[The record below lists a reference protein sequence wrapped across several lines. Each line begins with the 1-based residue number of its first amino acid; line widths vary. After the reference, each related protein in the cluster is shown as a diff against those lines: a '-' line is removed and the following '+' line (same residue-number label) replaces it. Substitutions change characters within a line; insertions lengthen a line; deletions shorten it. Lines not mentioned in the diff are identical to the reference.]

1 MNSQQIGMA
10 VKHFPLVLMCM
21 VACLQAEIDDWQLV
35 NEGGTLTRIAVND
48 KAVYAVNTGA
58 LVDIM
63 TSDTGFANIGHNTVD
78 VAVNGDY
85 GVWIAN
91 TDNLIFYRTGTSSGN
106 MMGSGWSL
114 IDGGAIGV
122 ATGRY
127 GLVLHYNAEGYTFVR
142 NGITPG
148 SHQGSGWTKIY
159 GAGVKKL
166 ACAKRVCFCVAGS
179 ADFYFSTKFQNVD
192 SPTMDEDWLF
202 ANNDTS
208 DMSAYGYNTLWR
220 LDSSGGAWQAVNML
234 DNTFSK
240 FSWERRVHQTGD
252 LKDIAVTDKL
262 HFAISKDK
270 GLRVLTGCAIFDF
283 EDDDLSK
290 WIQTGTAF
298 AQQPVVSQQ
307 ISYEHPSGK
316 VGDRLI
322 DTYSSRKNYSMSE
335 SAPEA
340 TIGDTPTGT
349 LTSPMFQIRT
359 DMLHFVI
366 GGGSP
371 SQNYVG
377 LFIDGSEKFQSAGRS
392 KYHSGPS
399 GLIRSA
405 RYWWDVTSY
414 KEKCAYLK
422 IFDQGTASWGY
433 TVFDDLRASP
443 PCFKGMDVTL
453 TKIDHDGNVTVGQTI
468 TDVLA
473 LKGFYTSKTR
483 RLQIKISYP
492 VLNGSPVLYI
502 ENINIS
508 NTQCQNDVDM
518 TQNMTSSSSKR
529 WHTVTT
535 YLENYLLSDAEIKI
549 TSRVYDHDDFQ
560 INSVYRTM
568 IRVHVNFFDD
578 EYVGKIQNEVRAKRL
593 GNETANIDVIEE
605 IINQR
610 SYEVGENIT
619 YRVRLGHNFTLSL
632 QRAYN
637 VMVKLFLPP
646 FMTLVNVSGLEN
658 ALGDVLYSPSKSQH
672 VVRIPELLLDDN
684 RTLCFDIR
692 IDGEAIWGRKL
703 STATQGRFLV
713 DQISYCPRK
722 NCRNAYDNGTE
733 VTTPVTAKPYFFEF
747 TYEKKAAPVFGNVYA
762 KINDNT
768 NGLVVIC
775 GPYDVMTEKQRPN
788 CYYGNSTSFSWYSL
802 DSTLRNITLYDAKN
816 KVIFGTT
823 AVRAKL
829 RLYGEGFERSQMLSN
844 EDWNVVIADSGS
856 YAKPKIFYSKN
867 GGGMLTEPKGTA
879 GGPWNQWQCCGG

>member
-1 MNSQQIGMA
+1 MA
-10 VKHFPLVLMCM
+10 VKHFLLVLIC
-21 VACLQAEIDDWQLV
+21 VVVCLQGEIDDWQLV
-35 NEGGTLTRIAVND
+35 NRGGALTGIAIND
-48 KAVYAVNTGA
+48 KAVYVVNTGA
-58 LVDIM
+58 LVNIM
-63 TSDTGFANIGHNTVD
+63 TSDSGFVNIGHNTID

-91 TDNLIFYRTGTSSGN
+91 TDKLIFYRTGTSSGN
-106 MMGSGWSL
+106 LIGTGWSL
-114 IDGGAIGV
+114 IDGRAIGV

-127 GLVLHYNAEGYTFVR
+127 GLVLHHTSGADVFIR
-142 NGITPG
+142 NGITSG
-148 SHQGSGWTKIY
+148 SHQGSGWTKVY
-159 GAGVKKL
+159 GTGVKKL
-166 ACAKRVCFCVAGS
+166 ACAKRVCFCVNNTAN
-179 ADFYFSTKFQNVD
+179 FLISTKFKDID

-202 ANNDTS
+202 GNNDTS

-220 LDSSGGAWQAVNML
+220 LDANGGAWQAVNML
-234 DNTFSK
+234 DDTFSK
-240 FSWERRVHQTGD
+240 FSWERRGHQTSD

-262 HFAISKDK
+262 QFAISKDK
-270 GLRVLTGCAIFDF
+270 GMRVLSGCAIFDF

-290 WIQTGTAF
+290 WVQTGTAF

-307 ISYEHPSGK
+307 TFYEHPSGK
-316 VGDRLI
+316 VGHRLI
-322 DTYSSRKNYSMSE
+322 DTKSGRKNYSMSE

-349 LTSPMFQIRT
+349 LTSPLFQIRT

-377 LFIDGSEKFQSAGRS
+377 LFIDGTEKFQSAGRS
-392 KYHSGPS
+392 KNPVGPT
-399 GLIRSA
+399 GTRRSA

-414 KEKCAYLK
+414 KGKCAYLK
-422 IFDQGTASWGY
+422 IFDQGTTNFGH
-433 TVFDDLRASP
+433 TIFDDLRASP

-468 TDVLA
+468 TDALS

-492 VLNGSPVLYI
+492 VLNGSPLLYI

-508 NTQCQNDVDM
+508 KTQCQNDVDM

-535 YLENYLLSDAEIKI
+535 YLENYLLSDIEIKI
-549 TSRVYDHDDFQ
+549 ISRVYDHDDFQ

-568 IRVHVNFFDD
+568 IRVYVNFFND
-578 EYVGKIQNEVRAKRL
+578 EYVDKIQNEVRLRRL
-593 GNETANIDVIEE
+593 GNETANIDVIEGL
-605 IINQR
+605 INQR
-610 SYEVGENIT
+610 SYQVGENVT
-619 YRVRLGHNFTLSL
+619 YRVRLGHNFTSSL

-672 VVRIPELLLDDN
+672 AVRIPELLLDDN
-684 RTLCFDIR
+684 RTLHFDMR
-692 IDGEAIWGRKL
+692 IDGEAIWGRKS
-703 STATQGRFLV
+703 STVTQGRFVV

-722 NCRNAYDNGTE
+722 NCRNAYDNGLE
-733 VTTPVTAKPYFFEF
+733 VTIPVTAKPYLFEF
-747 TYEKKAAPVFGNVYA
+747 AYEKKAAPVFDNVYA
-762 KINDNT
+762 KINDTT

-775 GPYDVMTEKQRPN
+775 GLYDVMTEKQRSN
-788 CYYGNSTSFSWYSL
+788 CYCGNSTSFSWYSL
-802 DSTLRNITLYDAKN
+802 DSILSNITFYDAKN
-816 KVIFGTT
+816 KVIFGTSAT
-823 AVRAKL
+823 RAKL
-829 RLYGEGFERSQMLSN
+829 RLYGEGFKRLQVLTN
-844 EDWNVVIADSGS
+844 EDWNVVSADSGS
-856 YAKPKIFYSKN
+856 FVRPKIFYGKN